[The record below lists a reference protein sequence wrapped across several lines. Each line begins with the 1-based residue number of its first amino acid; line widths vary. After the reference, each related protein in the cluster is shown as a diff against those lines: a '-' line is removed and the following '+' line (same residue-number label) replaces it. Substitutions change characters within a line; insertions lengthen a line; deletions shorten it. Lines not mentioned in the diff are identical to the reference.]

1 MAYFLLMRSAQAA
14 VALFGVAS
22 LVFVI
27 QHLSGDPVALMVP
40 EGATAEDIAILRAEF
55 GFDRPLVVQYAD
67 YLLDLARGDFGTSY
81 IQNIP
86 VLDIVA
92 SRLPYTLQLSA
103 AALLIALVVGL
114 PVGMLAALWRGRW
127 PEKPVLGLVLAAQ
140 SMPTFW
146 SGILLILLFAVTLD
160 WLPSSGAEMPG
171 SIILP
176 AVCLSGLT
184 MATFARITRNAIVE
198 ELGKDYVCA
207 AYARGQTRSSV
218 VLRHVSRNAAV
229 PLISITALE
238 LANMLAGAVIV
249 ETVFAW
255 PGLGLLAVQAIRAND
270 FLVVQ
275 ALVLLGAG
283 AYVVLNLLAD
293 ILYGVVDP
301 RIKAVAR

>member
-40 EGATAEDIAILRAEF
+40 EGATAEDIAILRAQF

-160 WLPSSGAEMPG
+160 WLPSSGAETTG

-255 PGLGLLAVQAIRAND
+255 PGLGLLAVQAIQAND

-283 AYVVLNLLAD
+283 AYVALNLLAD

>member
-1 MAYFLLMRSAQAA
+1 MAYFLLMRSVQAA

-160 WLPSSGAEMPG
+160 WLPSSGAETPG

-198 ELGKDYVCA
+198 ELGKDYVFA
-207 AYARGQTRSSV
+207 AYARGQTRNSV

-255 PGLGLLAVQAIRAND
+255 PGLGLLAVQAIQAND

-283 AYVVLNLLAD
+283 AYVALNLLAD

>member
-40 EGATAEDIAILRAEF
+40 EGATAEDIAILRAQF

-103 AALLIALVVGL
+103 AALAIALLVGL
-114 PVGMLAALWRGRW
+114 PIGMLAALWRGRW
-127 PEKPVLGLVLAAQ
+127 PEKPALGLVLAAQ

-160 WLPSSGAEMPG
+160 WLPSSGAETPG

-176 AVCLSGLT
+176 AACLSGLT

-198 ELGKDYVCA
+198 ELGKDYVFA

-255 PGLGLLAVQAIRAND
+255 PGLGLLAVQAIQAND

-283 AYVVLNLLAD
+283 AYIVLNLLAD
-293 ILYGVVDP
+293 ILYSVVDP
-301 RIKAVAR
+301 RIKATGS

>member
-40 EGATAEDIAILRAEF
+40 EGATAEDIAILRAQF

-103 AALLIALVVGL
+103 AALAIALLVGL
-114 PVGMLAALWRGRW
+114 PTGMLAALWRGRW
-127 PEKPVLGLVLAAQ
+127 PEKPALGLVLAAQ

-160 WLPSSGAEMPG
+160 WLPSSGAETPG

-176 AVCLSGLT
+176 AACLSGLT

-198 ELGKDYVCA
+198 ELGKDYVFA
-207 AYARGQTRSSV
+207 AYARGQTRNSV

-255 PGLGLLAVQAIRAND
+255 PGLGLLAVQAIQAND

-283 AYVVLNLLAD
+283 AYVALNLLAD